1 MNHNITTMDKSISR
15 IFQLDSIIA
24 EHNLD
29 AVVAGKENGKWRKYN
44 AKEFRETTTNI
55 AYGLLELGIDKG
67 DIVSVISANRS
78 EWLLVDMGIGK
89 IGAINA
95 PIYPNITKEDYDY
108 IINDCN
114 SQVLFVGDKEIY
126 DKIKDLPKTNP
137 NIKAIYSFDDVEGV
151 DSWTKLVELGKN
163 APLPSKVKA
172 NQIEVKEDDLFTLIY
187 TSGTTG
193 NPKGVMLSHK
203 NILHQL
209 FAIAGG
215 FPNEIGWKALSFL
228 PLCHVF
234 ERAVTYYYLYRGIS
248 IWYAESIELIGDNL
262 KEVNPHMFTT
272 VPRLLEKVYDKIVSK
287 GGELSGVKRGLFFWA
302 LGLGLKHEMD
312 GKNGWLYESKL
323 KIANK
328 IIFNKWREAL
338 GGNMV
343 RIFIGAAALQPRL
356 ARVFTAAKIPVFE
369 GYGLSETSPV
379 VAVNLPIPGGK
390 SYGTVGPLLP
400 GVEVK
405 IAKEE
410 GKQEGEGEILVKGA
424 NVMLGY
430 FNMPE
435 KTAEAMEGGWFHT
448 GDIGKME
455 DGKYL
460 KITDRKKE
468 IFKTSGGKYIAP
480 QVMENKFKESIFVEQ
495 VMVIGEGQKHPAAFI
510 VPSFVTLHE
519 WCRRHDISYTSDSL
533 MIKDRRILAKFDE
546 EIEKFNQSF
555 SGYEQVKKFELL
567 STVWGIESG
576 ELTATLKLKRK
587 NIIEKYKSNYDNIYG
602 VQEY

>member
-1 MNHNITTMDKSISR
+1 MDKSISR
-15 IFQLDSIIA
+15 IFQLDDIIA

-78 EWLLVDMGIGK
+78 EWLLVDMGIAK

-95 PIYPNITKEDYDY
+95 PIYPNITKDDYSY
-108 IINDCN
+108 IINDCD
-114 SQVLFVGDKEIY
+114 SKILFVGDKIIY
-126 DKIKDLPKTNP
+126 DKIKDLPKKNP
-137 NIKAIYSFDDVEGV
+137 NIKAIYSFDDIEGV
-151 DSWTKLVELGKN
+151 DSWTKLVELGKS

-203 NILHQL
+203 NVLHQS

-215 FPNEIGWKALSFL
+215 FPSEVGWKALSFL

-248 IWYAESIELIGDNL
+248 IWYAESIDLIGENL
-262 KEVNPHMFTT
+262 KEVHPQMFTT
-272 VPRLLEKVYDKIVSK
+272 VPRLLEKVYDKIVAK
-287 GGELSGVKRGLFFWA
+287 GAELEGIKRALFFWA
-302 LGLGLKHEMD
+302 LGLGLKHEMN
-312 GKNGWLYESKL
+312 GKNGWFYEFKL

-338 GGNMV
+338 GGGMV
-343 RIFIGAAALQPRL
+343 RIFVGAAALQPRL
-356 ARVFTAAKIPVFE
+356 ARVFTAAQVPVYE

-379 VAVNLPIPGGK
+379 VAVNLPEPGGK
-390 SYGTVGPLLP
+390 YYGTVGPLLS

-405 IAKEE
+405 IDAKE
-410 GKQEGEGEILVKGA
+410 GKDEGEILVKGP

-430 FNMPE
+430 YKQDEMTKE
-435 KTAEAMEGGWFHT
+435 VMAGGWFHT
-448 GDIGKME
+448 GDIGKMV

-460 KITDRKKE
+460 KITDRLKE
-468 IFKTSGGKYIAP
+468 IFKTSGGKYVAP
-480 QVMENKFKESIFVEQ
+480 QVMENKFKESIFIEQ
-495 VMVIGEGQKHPAAFI
+495 IMVIGEGQKHPAAFI
-510 VPSFVTLHE
+510 VPSFVTLRE
-519 WCRRHDISYTSDSL
+519 WCRRHNIGYISDSR
-533 MIKDRRILAKFDE
+533 MIQDRRVIERFQE
-546 EIEKFNQSF
+546 EIDFLNKNF

-567 STVWGIESG
+567 SNAWTIETG

-587 NIIEKYKSNYDNIYG
+587 NILNLYKKNYENIYG
-602 VQEY
+602 VQDDI

>member
-1 MNHNITTMDKSISR
+1 MNKNISR
-15 IFQLDSIIA
+15 IFQLENIIA

-29 AVVAGKENGKWRKYN
+29 AVVAGKENGNWRKYN
-44 AKEFRETTTNI
+44 AKEFIETTTNI

-67 DIVSVISANRS
+67 DIVSIISANRS
-78 EWLLVDMGIGK
+78 EWLLVDMAIAK
-89 IGAINA
+89 IGAVNA
-95 PIYPNITKEDYDY
+95 PIYPNVTKEDYEY
-108 IINDCN
+108 IVNDCN
-114 SQVLFVGDKEIY
+114 SQILFVGSKEIY
-126 DKIKDLPKTNP
+126 DKVKDIPKTNS
-137 NIKAIYSFDDVEGV
+137 NVKAIYSFDDIDGV
-151 DSWTKLVELGKN
+151 DSWYNLVELGKKK
-163 APLPSKVKA
+163 PLPSKVKA

-203 NILHQL
+203 NVLHQS
-209 FAIAGG
+209 FAIADA
-215 FPNEIGWKALSFL
+215 FSNEVGWKALSFL

-248 IWYAESIELIGDNL
+248 IWYAESIELIGENM
-262 KEVNPHMFTT
+262 KEVHPHMFTT

-287 GGELSGVKRGLFFWA
+287 GGELSGIKRALFFWA

-312 GKNGWLYESKL
+312 GKNGAFYEFKL

-343 RIFIGAAALQPRL
+343 QIFVGAAALQPRL
-356 ARVFTAAKIPVFE
+356 AKVFTAAKIPVYE

-379 VAVNLPIPGGK
+379 VAVNVPGPGGK
-390 SYGTVGPLLP
+390 KYGTVGPLLK

-405 IAKEE
+405 IAEEE
-410 GKQEGEGEILVKGA
+410 GKEKGEGEILVKGP

-430 FNMPE
+430 YNLPD

-448 GDIGKME
+448 GDIGKMV

-480 QVMENKFKESIFVEQ
+480 QVMENKFKESIFIEQ
-495 VMVIGEGQKHPAAFI
+495 IMVIGEGQKHPAAFI
-510 VPSFVTLHE
+510 VPSFVTLRE
-519 WCRRHDISYTSDSL
+519 WCRRHNIGYISDSE
-533 MIKDRRILAKFDE
+533 MIKDRRVLAKFSEVVDS
-546 EIEKFNQSF
+546 FNKNF
-555 SGYEQVKKFELL
+555 SKYEQIKKFELL
-567 STVWGIESG
+567 PNVWGIETG

-587 NIIEKYKSNYDNIYG
+587 KIIEKYKDRYDKIYG
-602 VQEY
+602 VKEF

>member
-1 MNHNITTMDKSISR
+1 MEKSISR
-15 IFQLDSIIA
+15 IFQLDEIIA
-24 EHNLD
+24 NHNLD

-78 EWLLVDMGIGK
+78 EWLLVDMGIAK

-114 SQVLFVGDKEIY
+114 SQVLFVGDKIIY

-137 NIKAIYSFDDVEGV
+137 NIKAIYSFDDIEGV
-151 DSWTKLVELGKN
+151 DSWSKLVELGKS

-172 NQIEVKEDDLFTLIY
+172 NQIEIKEDDLFTLIY

-203 NILHQL
+203 NVLHQS

-215 FPNEIGWKALSFL
+215 FPSELGWKALSFL

-248 IWYAESIELIGDNL
+248 IWYAESIDLIGENL
-262 KEVNPHMFTT
+262 KEVHPQMFTT
-272 VPRLLEKVYDKIVSK
+272 VPRLLEKVYDKIVAK
-287 GGELSGVKRGLFFWA
+287 GAELEGVKRGLFFWA

-312 GKNGWLYESKL
+312 GKNGWFYEFKL

-338 GGNMV
+338 GGEMV
-343 RIFIGAAALQPRL
+343 RIFVGAAALQPRL
-356 ARVFTAAKIPVFE
+356 AKVFTAAKIPVFE

-379 VAVNLPIPGGK
+379 VAVNLPSVGGK
-390 SYGTVGPLLP
+390 YYGTVGPLLP
-400 GVEVK
+400 DVEVK
-405 IAKEE
+405 IDAKE
-410 GKQEGEGEILVKGA
+410 GKEEGEILVKGP

-430 FNMPE
+430 YKKEEMT
-435 KTAEAMEGGWFHT
+435 KEAMAGGWFHT
-448 GDIGKME
+448 GDIGKMVE
-455 DGKYL
+455 GKYL
-460 KITDRKKE
+460 KITDRLKE

-480 QVMENKFKESIFVEQ
+480 QVMENKFKESIFIEQ
-495 VMVIGEGQKHPAAFI
+495 IMVIGEGQKHPAAFI
-510 VPSFVTLHE
+510 VPSFVTLRE
-519 WCRRHDISYTSDSL
+519 WCRRHKIGYISDSR
-533 MIKDRRILAKFDE
+533 MIQDRRVLARFQEEMDILNKT
-546 EIEKFNQSF
+546 F
-555 SGYEQVKKFELL
+555 SGYEQIKKFELL
-567 STVWGIESG
+567 SAAWTIETG

-587 NIIEKYKSNYDNIYG
+587 NILSLYKKNYENIYG
-602 VQEY
+602 VQDSI

>member
-1 MNHNITTMDKSISR
+1 MDKSISR
-15 IFQLDSIIA
+15 IFQLDNIIA

-44 AKEFRETTTNI
+44 ANEFRETTTNI

-78 EWLLVDMGIGK
+78 EWLLVDMGISK

-108 IINDCN
+108 IINDCD
-114 SQVLFVGDKEIY
+114 SQIIFVGDKEIY

-137 NIKAIYSFDDVEGV
+137 NIKAIYSFDDIEGV
-151 DSWTKLVELGKN
+151 DSWSKLVELGKSN
-163 APLPSKVKA
+163 PLPSKVKA
-172 NQIEVKEDDLFTLIY
+172 NQIEIKEDDLFTLIY

-203 NILHQL
+203 NVLHQS

-215 FPNEIGWKALSFL
+215 FPSEVGWKALSFL

-248 IWYAESIELIGDNL
+248 IWYAESIELIGENL
-262 KEVNPHMFTT
+262 KEVHPQMFTT
-272 VPRLLEKVYDKIVSK
+272 VPRLLEKVYDKIVAK
-287 GGELSGVKRGLFFWA
+287 GAELEGVKRALFFWA

-312 GKNGWLYESKL
+312 GKNGWLYEFKL

-338 GGNMV
+338 GGGMV
-343 RIFIGAAALQPRL
+343 RIFVGAAALQPRL
-356 ARVFTAAKIPVFE
+356 ARVFTAAKIPVYE

-379 VAVNLPIPGGK
+379 VAVNMPTPGGK
-390 SYGTVGPLLP
+390 YYGTVGLLLP
-400 GVEVK
+400 EVEVK
-405 IAKEE
+405 IDAKE
-410 GKQEGEGEILVKGA
+410 GKEEGEILVKGP

-430 FNMPE
+430 FKQEEMTN
-435 KTAEAMEGGWFHT
+435 EAMAGGWFHT
-448 GDIGKME
+448 GDIGRMV

-460 KITDRKKE
+460 KITDRLKE

-480 QVMENKFKESIFVEQ
+480 QVMENKFKESIFIEQ
-495 VMVIGEGQKHPAAFI
+495 IMVIGEGQKHPAAFI
-510 VPSFVTLHE
+510 VPSFVTLRE
-519 WCRRHDISYTSDSL
+519 WCRRHNIGYISDSR
-533 MIKDRRILAKFDE
+533 MIQDRRVLARFQE
-546 EIEKFNQSF
+546 EIDLLNKSF
-555 SGYEQVKKFELL
+555 SGYEQVKKIELF
-567 STVWGIESG
+567 STAWTIETG

-587 NIIEKYKSNYDNIYG
+587 NILNLYKKNFDNIYG
-602 VQEY
+602 VQEDI

>member
-1 MNHNITTMDKSISR
+1 MDKSISR
-15 IFQLDSIIA
+15 IFELDSVIA
-24 EHNLD
+24 KHNLD

-78 EWLLVDMGIGK
+78 EWLLVDMGIAK

-95 PIYPNITKEDYDY
+95 PVYPNITKEDYEY
-108 IINDCN
+108 IIDDCK
-114 SQVLFVGDKEIY
+114 SKVIFVGDKEIY

-137 NIKAIYSFDDVEGV
+137 FIKAIYSFDDIEGV

-172 NQIEVKEDDLFTLIY
+172 NQIEVKEGDLFTLIY

-203 NILHQL
+203 NVLHQL

-215 FPNEIGWKALSFL
+215 FPNKVGWKALSFL
-228 PLCHVF
+228 PLCHIF

-248 IWYAESIELIGDNL
+248 IWYAESIELIGENL
-262 KEVNPHMFTT
+262 KEVKPQMFIT
-272 VPRLLEKVYDKIVSK
+272 VPRLLEKVYDKIVAK
-287 GGELSGVKRGLFFWA
+287 GGELSGISRALFFWA
-302 LGLGLKHEMD
+302 LGLGLEHEME
-312 GKNGWLYESKL
+312 GRNGWFYEFKL

-338 GGNMV
+338 GGEMV
-343 RIFIGAAALQPRL
+343 RIFVGAAALQPRL
-356 ARVFTAAKIPVFE
+356 AKVFTAAQIPVFE

-379 VAVNLPIPGGK
+379 VAVNLPSVGDK
-390 SYGTVGPLLP
+390 YYGTVGPLLP

-405 IAKEE
+405 IDAKE
-410 GKQEGEGEILVKGA
+410 GKDEGEILVKGA

-430 FNMPE
+430 FNQPE
-435 KTAEAMEGGWFHT
+435 KTKEVMEGGWFHT
-448 GDIGKME
+448 GDIGKMV

-460 KITDRKKE
+460 KITDRLKE

-480 QVMENKFKESIFVEQ
+480 QVMENRFKESMFVEQ
-495 VMVIGEGQKHPAAFI
+495 IMVIGEGQKHPAALI
-510 VPSFVTLHE
+510 IPSFVTLHE
-519 WCRRHDISYTSDSL
+519 WCRRHNIGYTSDSE
-533 MIKDRRILAKFDE
+533 MVKDRRIVAKFQE
-546 EIEKFNQSF
+546 EIDKYNKNF

-567 STVWGIESG
+567 STVWGIETG

-587 NIIEKYKSNYDNIYG
+587 KIIENYKGAYENIYG
-602 VQEY
+602 VQDY

>member
-1 MNHNITTMDKSISR
+1 MIKMDKNISR
-15 IFQLDSIIA
+15 IFQLDNIIA
-24 EHNLD
+24 DNNLD
-29 AVVAGKENGKWRKYN
+29 TVVAGKENGKWRKYN

-55 AYGLLELGIDKG
+55 AYGLLELGIDRG

-78 EWLLVDMGIGK
+78 EWLLVDMGIAK
-89 IGAINA
+89 IGAVNA
-95 PIYPNITKEDYDY
+95 PIYPNITKEDYQY

-114 SQVLFVGDKEIY
+114 SQVIFVGDKEIY
-126 DKIKDLPKTNP
+126 DKIKDLPKSNP
-137 NIKAIYSFDDVEGV
+137 NIKAIYSFDDIDGV
-151 DSWTKLVELGKN
+151 DSWSKLVELGKSN
-163 APLPSKVKA
+163 PLPSKVKA

-193 NPKGVMLSHK
+193 NPKGVKLSHK

-209 FAIAGG
+209 FALADG
-215 FPNEIGWKALSFL
+215 FPNEVGWKALSFL

-234 ERAVTYYYLYRGIS
+234 ERAVTYYYIYRGIS
-248 IWYAESIELIGDNL
+248 IWYADSIEMIGENL
-262 KEVNPHMFTT
+262 KEVKPQMFTT

-287 GGELSGVKRGLFFWA
+287 GGELSGIKRGLFFWA

-312 GKNGWLYESKL
+312 GKNGWFYEFKL

-328 IIFNKWREAL
+328 IIFNKWRDAL
-338 GGNMV
+338 GGEMV
-343 RIFIGAAALQPRL
+343 RIFVGAAALQPRL
-356 ARVFTAAKIPVFE
+356 AKVFTAAQIPVYE

-379 VAVNLPIPGGK
+379 VAVNLPADGGK
-390 SYGTVGPLLP
+390 YYGTVGPLLE

-405 IAKEE
+405 IDNKE
-410 GKQEGEGEILVKGA
+410 GKEEGEILVKGA

-430 FNMPE
+430 HNLEE
-435 KTAEAMEGGWFHT
+435 KTKEVMEGGWFHT
-448 GDIGKME
+448 GDIGKMV

-460 KITDRKKE
+460 KITDRLKE

-495 VMVIGEGQKHPAAFI
+495 VMVIGEGQKHPAALI

-519 WCRRHDISYTSDSL
+519 WCRRHNIGYTSDSE
-533 MIKDRRILAKFDE
+533 MINDRRIITKLGE
-546 EIEKFNQSF
+546 EVERFNQSF

-567 STVWGIESG
+567 PVVWGIETG

-587 NIIEKYKSNYDNIYG
+587 KILEKYKNSYDNIYG
-602 VQEY
+602 VSDF